1 MTIQHTT
8 CGQIGAI
15 KLIFPDDTRRE
26 ITVGML
32 RDDPAGAAETL
43 RRYVAAVAAVGI
55 ERAVDAVVNAVD
67 DENERF
73 PPNKAICPEW
83 VESIVD
89 AEVKGVHDACLE
101 QSEMNEK

>member
-8 CGQIGAI
+8 CGKIGAI

-43 RRYVAAVAAVGI
+43 RRYVAAVAAV
-55 ERAVDAVVNAVD
+55 EVEKAVDAVAALCQRSLD
-67 DENERF
+67 
-73 PPNKAICPEW
+73 KA
-83 VESIVD
+83 IVD
-89 AEVKGVHDACLE
+89 AQK
-101 QSEMNEK
+101 